1 MFKLERLFK
10 PNMLLPFIFT
20 ALHLSECSEFR
31 FWQDLRTI
39 IMQQVLDRKKNND
52 ETIDWIWNYSSVS
65 EEYGVIHKWLL
76 ALIKMRFSEYLR
88 INRKR

>member
-52 ETIDWIWNYSSVS
+52 ETID
-65 EEYGVIHKWLL
+65 
-76 ALIKMRFSEYLR
+76 
-88 INRKR
+88 

>member
-10 PNMLLPFIFT
+10 PNVLLPFIFT

-39 IMQQVLDRKKNND
+39 IMQQVLDRKKKQRRNNRLNL
-52 ETIDWIWNYSSVS
+52 E
-65 EEYGVIHKWLL
+65 LQL
-76 ALIKMRFSEYLR
+76 RFR
-88 INRKR
+88 RVRCHTQMITGPH

>member
-20 ALHLSECSEFR
+20 DLYLSECSEFR

-39 IMQQVLDRKKNND
+39 IMQQVLDRKK
-52 ETIDWIWNYSSVS
+52 TTT
-65 EEYGVIHKWLL
+65 KQ
-76 ALIKMRFSEYLR
+76 
-88 INRKR
+88 

>member
-1 MFKLERLFK
+1 MFKFERIFK

-39 IMQQVLDRKKNND
+39 IMQQVLDRKKKQRRNNRLNL
-52 ETIDWIWNYSSVS
+52 E
-65 EEYGVIHKWLL
+65 LQL
-76 ALIKMRFSEYLR
+76 RFR
-88 INRKR
+88 RVRCHIQMITGPH

>member
-39 IMQQVLDRKKNND
+39 IMQQVLNRKK
-52 ETIDWIWNYSSVS
+52 TTT
-65 EEYGVIHKWLL
+65 KQ
-76 ALIKMRFSEYLR
+76 
-88 INRKR
+88 